1 MAGRR
6 KLISV
11 VTPCY
16 NEQDNVTAC
25 YEAVRA
31 VFARDLP
38 GYDLEHIFC
47 DNASTD
53 NTVEVLRGLA
63 ARDPRVRVIVN
74 ARNFGPFRSTFNGL
88 LSTRGDA
95 VVVLLAADL
104 QDPPELIPEFVRRWE
119 EGHEVVYGVRQT
131 REEGR
136 LMRGVRRLYYWTVSK
151 FADIRIPQN
160 VGEFQLVDRV
170 IVDTLRNCEDH
181 YPYIRG
187 MIANCGFRTTGVPYV
202 WKARKRG
209 FSKNRLY
216 HLIDQGLNGL
226 VSFTNVPLRLG
237 MLAGFAISGL
247 SILYSLVMLVLHL
260 VCWGGLAPPGIP
272 TLIVALF
279 FFSGVQL
286 LFFGI
291 LGEYIS
297 AIHFQ
302 VRKRPL
308 VIERERINFEPATQ
322 NGDEAEA
329 DREAA

>member
-1 MAGRR
+1 
-6 KLISV
+6 
-11 VTPCY
+11 
-16 NEQDNVTAC
+16 
-25 YEAVRA
+25 
-31 VFARDLP
+31 
-38 GYDLEHIFC
+38 
-47 DNASTD
+47 
-53 NTVEVLRGLA
+53 
-63 ARDPRVRVIVN
+63 
-74 ARNFGPFRSTFNGL
+74 
-88 LSTRGDA
+88 
-95 VVVLLAADL
+95 
-104 QDPPELIPEFVRRWE
+104 ELIPEFVRRWE
-119 EGHEVVYGVRQT
+119 EGYEVVYGVRQT

-136 LMRGVRRLYYWTVSK
+136 VMRGVRRLYYWTVSQ

-170 IVDTLRNCEDH
+170 IVDALRNCEDH

-237 MLAGFAISGL
+237 MLAGFTIAGL

-260 VCWGGLAPPGIP
+260 VFFGGLAPPGIP

-308 VIERERINFEPATQ
+308 GIERERINFEPAAARE
-322 NGDEAEA
+322 GDESGG
-329 DREAA
+329 DRQAA